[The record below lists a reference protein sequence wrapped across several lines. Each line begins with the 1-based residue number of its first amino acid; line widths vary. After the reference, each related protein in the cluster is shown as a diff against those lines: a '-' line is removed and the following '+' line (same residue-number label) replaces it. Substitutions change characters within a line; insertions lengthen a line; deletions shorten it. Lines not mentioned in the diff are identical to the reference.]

1 MTTRKP
7 KPDTCAKCA
16 ERGQTHDPTPT
27 RCQGHSSQNGRQ
39 CNRGPM
45 KGQHVCATH
54 GGRAPQAKAKATE
67 RKQAAQ
73 LEVAVRTYGAR
84 LDVDPAEAM
93 LDEVRW
99 TAGHVAWLREQVQQL
114 EAEELAWG
122 RAGMVERA
130 DGPEST
136 WRAAPHV
143 LLDLYARE
151 RRHLVDV
158 CRATIVSGIEER
170 QVRLAE
176 RQGDL
181 LVDVI
186 TRIVNALEQALRA
199 VLGAKAW
206 TVVAERWPALIGEI
220 VPREL
225 LATGKAA

>member
-1 MTTRKP
+1 MTPRKAC
-7 KPDTCAKCA
+7 KLCT
-16 ERGQTHDPTPT
+16 ERDQQHDPDPK
-27 RCQGHSSQNGRQ
+27 RCQGHSSQAKRQ
-39 CNRGPM
+39 CEKTPM
-45 KGQHVCATH
+45 EALTVCRNH
-54 GGRAPQAKAKATE
+54 GGKTPGAVAKATE
-67 RKQAAQ
+67 RKQTAQ

-84 LDVDPAEAM
+84 LDIDPGDAM

-114 EAEELAWG
+114 EAEQLTWG
-122 RAGMVERA
+122 RSGTVEKS

-151 RRHLVDV
+151 RKHLIDAS
-158 CRATIVSGIEER
+158 RATIVSGIEER

-206 TVVAERWPALIGEI
+206 QVVAERWPALVGEI

-225 LATGKAA
+225 LATGRAA

>member
-7 KPDTCAKCA
+7 KPDCELCTG
-16 ERGQTHDPTPT
+16 RGQTHDPTPT
-27 RCQGHSSQNGRQ
+27 RCQGHSSQNKAQCRQ
-39 CNRGPM
+39 RPM
-45 KGQHVCATH
+45 AAMSVCQTH
-54 GGRAPQAKAKATE
+54 GGRSPQAKAKRE
-67 RKQAAQ
+67 REQKAEQ
-73 LEVAVRTYGAR
+73 LQVAVRTYGAK

-122 RAGMVERA
+122 RAGTVEKQ

-143 LLDLYARE
+143 LLDLYAQE
-151 RRHLVDV
+151 RRHLVAV

-206 TVVAERWPALIGEI
+206 QTVAERWPALVGEI

-225 LATGKAA
+225 LATGRAA

>member
-1 MTTRKP
+1 MTTRK
-7 KPDTCAKCA
+7 KPDTCTKCA

-27 RCQGHSSQNGRQ
+27 RCQGHSSQNARQ
-39 CNRGPM
+39 CNASPM
-45 KGQHVCATH
+45 AHGDKCSTH
-54 GGRAPQAKAKATE
+54 GGLSPQAKAKRERVEKTE
-67 RKQAAQ
+67 Q
-73 LEVAVRTYGAR
+73 LEQAVRTYGAR

-122 RAGMVERA
+122 RSGTVERA

-143 LLDLYARE
+143 LLDLYAQE
-151 RRHLVDV
+151 RRHLVAV

-199 VLGAKAW
+199 VLGTKAW
-206 TVVAERWPALIGEI
+206 QIVAERWPALVGEI

-225 LATGKAA
+225 LATGRAA